1 MNTMAQLYSAGTKE
15 RANKLNYD
23 ICEALAGSG
32 HFRDDRLVVTP
43 VEPIYDLD
51 GDNPDE
57 PIAYGFQVYFDTV
70 EFGDD
75 IEATFMSYSG

>member
-1 MNTMAQLYSAGTKE
+1 MSKLYSAGTKE
-15 RANKLNYD
+15 RANKLSHD

-32 HFRDDRLVVTP
+32 YFRDDRLVVTP

-57 PIAYGFQVYFDTV
+57 PIAYGFQVYFDTG
-70 EFGDD
+70 EFGDY
-75 IEATFMSYSG
+75 IEATFNVYRVF